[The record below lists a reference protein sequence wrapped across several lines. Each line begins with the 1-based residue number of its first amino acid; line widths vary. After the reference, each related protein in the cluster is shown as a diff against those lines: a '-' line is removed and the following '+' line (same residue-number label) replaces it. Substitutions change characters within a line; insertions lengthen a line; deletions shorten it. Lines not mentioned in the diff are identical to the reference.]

1 MTQPGCL
8 VLDLPSNKWM
18 FPLQLRTSCV
28 YKCCSFVLYSK
39 INLSK
44 CSTYENLLFS
54 NEIDLINLAF
64 KCFSIKD
71 KYISSMWI
79 SAPPP
84 PQFLSGTLYFK
95 FLDGVG
101 YGWGEDKIN
110 PNQQL
115 VVKPYQ
121 VLAKVHASYI
131 SSLIIYT

>member
-1 MTQPGCL
+1 MQPSGL

-18 FPLQLRTSCV
+18 FPLQPRTSCV

-44 CSTYENLLFS
+44 CPAYESLLFS
-54 NEIDLINLAF
+54 NEINLISHAF
-64 KCFSIKD
+64 KCFPIKD
-71 KYISSMWI
+71 KYVSSIYI

-84 PQFLSGTLYFK
+84 LNSWVVLYTSNSMMV
-95 FLDGVG
+95 LVTG
-101 YGWGEDKIN
+101 GEKTKSIPAN
-110 PNQQL
+110 NWWQN
-115 VVKPYQ
+115 PYQ